1 MPLAEPVPDV
11 RSLDLLRSVAELG
24 SIRQAAIRHNI
35 SQPAASMR
43 LHTLELTL
51 DLRLLDRSHGRA
63 QLTSAGVA
71 VVRWSEE
78 VLAPLR
84 ELLLGTQALRA
95 VGKTN
100 LRVAA
105 SMTVAEYLIPGWLQR
120 LRTAHP
126 GLLVSLQM
134 GNSQHCIEVMTRGDA
149 DIGFI
154 EGPLAPRGLSSRVVR
169 SDDLVVIVA
178 PSHDWARRSTPVT
191 AKELAVTPLVLREVG
206 SGTREVFETTMRL
219 RGLNDVPLLELGS
232 TTALKSAVE
241 SGAGPGIL
249 SRLAV
254 QSEVRDGRLTVVT
267 LADISFDRSIR
278 LVWSKERPLGVPAK
292 QLVRLIE
299 EPSTRARQL

>member
-11 RSLDLLRSVAELG
+11 RSLDLLRSVGELG

-43 LHTLELTL
+43 VRTLERTL
-51 DLRLLDRSHGRA
+51 DLQLLDRARGRA

-78 VLAPLR
+78 VLTPLR

-95 VGKTN
+95 AGKTN

-126 GLLVSLQM
+126 DLLVSLQM
-134 GNSQHCIEVMTRGDA
+134 GNSLHCIEVMTRGDA
-149 DIGFI
+149 DVGFI
-154 EGPLAPRGLSSRVVR
+154 EGARAPRGLSSRVVR
-169 SDDLVVIVA
+169 TDDLVVIVA
-178 PSHDWARRSTPVT
+178 PSHDWVRRDTPLRAR
-191 AKELAVTPLVLREVG
+191 ELAVTPLVLREVG
-206 SGTREVFETTMRL
+206 SGTREVFETTMRQRSL
-219 RGLNDVPLLELGS
+219 EVVPLIELGS

-241 SGAGPGIL
+241 SGAGPGII

-254 QSEVRDGRLTVVT
+254 QTELRDGRLAAVT
-267 LADISFDRSIR
+267 LADIFFDRSIR
-278 LVWSKERPLGVPAK
+278 VVWSKERPLGTPAK
-292 QLVRLIE
+292 HLLRQIEESSTLVR
-299 EPSTRARQL
+299 PV